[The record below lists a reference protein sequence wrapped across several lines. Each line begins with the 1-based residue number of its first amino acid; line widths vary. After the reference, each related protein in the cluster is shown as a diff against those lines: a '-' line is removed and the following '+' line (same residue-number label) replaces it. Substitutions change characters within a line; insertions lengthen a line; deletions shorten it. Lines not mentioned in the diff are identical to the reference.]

1 MEGGKSMNKTLT
13 QSISTVRAHDNFT
26 RWLTAKMKETD
37 TSEIELAAA
46 IGVERKTIIAILKK
60 HRSPKLDLVVK
71 IFDYFDE
78 NWVQIPFYK
87 EVDYEPDE
95 HI

>member
-1 MEGGKSMNKTLT
+1 
-13 QSISTVRAHDNFT
+13 
-26 RWLTAKMKETD
+26 MKETD

-78 NWVQIPFYK
+78 NWVQIPFNK
-87 EVDYEPDE
+87 EVKYEPDE

>member
-1 MEGGKSMNKTLT
+1 MNKNLT
-13 QSISTVRAHDNFT
+13 QSISTVRAHDNFA
-26 RWLTAKMKETD
+26 RWLTAKMKECD

-78 NWVQIPFYK
+78 NWVQIPFNK
-87 EVDYEPDE
+87 EVKYEPDE

>member
-1 MEGGKSMNKTLT
+1 MNKTLT
-13 QSISTVRAHDNFT
+13 QSISTVRAHDNFVG
-26 RWLTAKMKETD
+26 WLTAKMKETD

-46 IGVERKTIIAILKK
+46 IGVERKTVIAILKK

-78 NWVQIPFYK
+78 NWVQIPFNK
-87 EVDYEPDE
+87 EVKYEPDE